1 MIKKGEI
8 VKLEIIDY
16 AFVGKGISKLFIDGR
31 DYIIF
36 IQHGIKGQIVNAKIT
51 KKKPNYAEGIIID
64 ILKHSTLEV
73 ISTFQPISGAPYI
86 NLPIVEQKKM
96 KTQVTKEVFRKIG
109 RIEKIDNYFDQW
121 IPSPTNHHY
130 RNKMEY
136 SFSSIGYDLEK
147 KIVLDDVFML
157 GFKRKGTWW
166 IVENLDADSGLFDEE
181 LDSKLSLIREYLF
194 KSGLPA
200 WHPPKKE
207 GFFRHLV
214 VRKSFSENHL
224 LFNLVTS
231 SDTESKF
238 NSLDFGNYL
247 KELLGKRMAGL
258 IHTTNDNVA
267 DREKL
272 DKGSSNLIIG
282 NPTISETINGLN
294 FEISMQS
301 FFQTNPLC
309 AEKLYQKVIDYLLEN
324 EIPNDQIILDL
335 FCGTGTISQLIA
347 RHTNNKVIGVDIVRS
362 AIENANENAQKNKL
376 LGLKF
381 ICADV
386 GKFLLNN
393 PEYQNKIHTIVIDP
407 PRAGIA
413 PKTLRKVIRL
423 NAEIIIYVSCNPAT
437 QARDLVTLNE
447 MGYKLDKFSL
457 VDQFPHTSHIE
468 SIMVFK
474 KSLVEFI

>member
-8 VKLEIIDY
+8 IKLEIIDY
-16 AFVGKGISKLFIDGR
+16 AFVGKGISKLIVDGR

-51 KKKPNYAEGIIID
+51 KRKPNYAEGIIID
-64 ILKHSTLEV
+64 ILEHSTLEV

-96 KTQVTKEVFRKIG
+96 KTQVTKEVFQKIG
-109 RIEKIDNYFDQW
+109 KIEKIDNYFDQW

-147 KIVLDDVFML
+147 KIVLDDVFTL

-166 IVENLDADSGLFDEE
+166 IVENLDADSGLFDKE
-181 LDSKLSLIREYLF
+181 LDSKLILIRKYLF
-194 KSGLPA
+194 KTGLPA

-214 VRKSFSENHL
+214 VRKSFSENNL

-231 SDTESKF
+231 SNSTNKF
-238 NSLDFGNYL
+238 NPLEFGNHL
-247 KELLGKRMAGL
+247 KKLLGKRMAGL
-258 IHTTNDNVA
+258 IHTINDNVA

-272 DKGSSNLIIG
+272 DKGSSKLIIG

-347 RHTNNKVIGVDIVRS
+347 RHTNNKVIGVDIVSS

-376 LGLKF
+376 LDLKF

-423 NAEIIIYVSCNPAT
+423 NAKIIIYVSCNPAT

-447 MGYKLDKFSL
+447 MGYDLDKFSL

-468 SIMVFK
+468 SIMVFR
-474 KSLVEFI
+474 KSSVEVI